1 MIVKRAVLGI
11 SLIVVMGV
19 VVALPAEITQH
30 YYICH
35 TYQPMS
41 HLPFPCF
48 QCSATK
54 EYAIHKADWSYIKHQ
69 HPIHACEDYQG
80 DYNFHWFSNRVLA
93 DEWRWR
99 HCHCG

>member
-1 MIVKRAVLGI
+1 MMIKQGVLACSLVAVMSVGI
-11 SLIVVMGV
+11 AQS
-19 VVALPAEITQH
+19 AAAEQH

-35 TYQPMS
+35 QYQPMS

-54 EYAIHKADWSYIKHQ
+54 KYAIQKASFSYVNKQ
-69 HPIHACEDYQG
+69 HPYYACKDYKG
-80 DYNFHWFSNRVLA
+80 DYNYHWFFSRAQA
-93 DEWRWR
+93 DKWRWR